1 MQLDPNM
8 RGTCKVNSSNPR
20 CSAYITTTSLL
31 LWLESKRFPEQEKSS
46 VTSGKE
52 MFVMHHKFKTLES
65 NPFTISS

>member
-31 LWLESKRFPEQEKSS
+31 LWFDSMRFQEQEKSS
-46 VTSGKE
+46 VTNGKE
-52 MFVMHHKFKTLES
+52 IFAMHHKFKMLKS
-65 NPFTISS
+65 NPYTISS